1 MAGKFILGAWLAC
14 TMCLSALT
22 AEESKEAP
30 KKDDYPP
37 FQSVQLD
44 LKPGERL
51 TFDIS
56 WGIIHAGH
64 TVLCV
69 TNKENLDLT
78 NSLSPKVW
86 NILCQTR
93 STSFM
98 SNFYEVHDDILSCI
112 DANEGFSHLFDM
124 NKNEGAVHGVER
136 IAFHYDRNEADYFNT
151 KRQKDGSF
159 RTNSLVIPLPGKV
172 HDPLSC
178 LYYIRAMDLKIGQQY
193 KMTVN
198 TAKKNWVMTLKV
210 LRREKISV
218 AGLGE
223 VQALVVEPV
232 AQFEG
237 IFVTKGQMT
246 VWLDDRTKTPLLM
259 KVAVPVIGH
268 VTAELVHFEN
278 SPLNSP
284 AAENTQ
290 KP

>member
-1 MAGKFILGAWLAC
+1 MCMTALA
-14 TMCLSALT
+14 
-22 AEESKEAP
+22 AEENKESP

-37 FQSVQLD
+37 FLPVQLN
-44 LKPGERL
+44 LTPGERL

-56 WGIIHAGH
+56 WGFINAGH

-69 TNKENLDLT
+69 TNKENLNLT
-78 NSLSPKVW
+78 NSLSPVVW
-86 NILCQTR
+86 NILCSTR
-93 STSFM
+93 STPFM
-98 SNFYEVHDDILSCI
+98 STFYEVHDDIRSCI

-136 IAFHYDRNEADYFNT
+136 IAFHYERNEADYFNT

-178 LYYIRAMDLKIGQQY
+178 LYYIRAMDLKIGKEY

-210 LRREKISV
+210 LRREKITV
-218 AGLGE
+218 TGLGD
-223 VQALVVEPV
+223 VQALVVQPV

-246 VWLDDRTKTPLLM
+246 VWLDERTKTPLLM
-259 KVAVPVIGH
+259 KVSVPVIGH

-278 SPLNSP
+278 SPLNPLATETSK
-284 AAENTQ
+284 